1 MSRKAFVFAVLLM
14 GGVLAPTWAAAATFD
29 ISGELNG
36 KGYYQHIEP
45 HIGQPSFQDIYNFTL
60 LAGHNAAL
68 HAQAFDMP
76 PQFLISNLLMA
87 VHAGPDGTGPL
98 VQSAPSDLALLI
110 PEGVPHSLVVTGD
123 INGDLGGSYAV
134 GITLAPV
141 PLPAS
146 GWLMLGAF
154 GFIAL
159 IVRRRGVTSLQRA
172 MS

>member
-1 MSRKAFVFAVLLM
+1 MSKKEFVLSVLLM
-14 GGVLAPTWAAAATFD
+14 GGALSPLWAVAATFE
-29 ISGELNG
+29 ISSQLEGM
-36 KGYYQHIEP
+36 GYYQNIEP
-45 HIGQPSFQDIYNFTL
+45 HIGQTSIQDVYNFTL
-60 LAGHNAAL
+60 TAGHNAAF

-76 PQFLISNLLMA
+76 PQFLISNLLMT

-98 VQSAPSDLALLI
+98 MQSAPSDLNLLI
-110 PEGVPHSLVVTGD
+110 PGGVPHSLVVTGD

-146 GWLMLGAF
+146 GWLMLGAV

-159 IVRRRGVTSLQRA
+159 MARWRRVSPAHLA
-172 MS
+172 